1 MWYILRSHALF
12 IIDRISLVR
21 TWRIQMREL
30 AAFYCPRCGYYA
42 YYQTSRHPQCPR
54 YHSQETM
61 HMVRMHYKEF
71 MDMSCQER
79 DDYLG
84 NEILKHNPSL
94 MERLTEP
101 HKKYNSREIIAEM
114 NMEIMR
120 LDTENKVLSDTIKWM
135 HDTIWEMIREQKKA
149 EQTGK

>member
-1 MWYILRSHALF
+1 
-12 IIDRISLVR
+12 
-21 TWRIQMREL
+21 MREL

-54 YHSQETM
+54 CHSQETM

-120 LDTENKVLSDTIKWM
+120 LDTENKVLSDTIKWRNR
-135 HDTIWEMIREQKKA
+135 HKECSVRWRKA
-149 EQTGK
+149 RKNWKPRNLRRKQAAGR